1 MNYFFDDYVIFD
13 IETTGLDPF
22 NDKIIEIGAVKVKNN
37 KIVDEFNYL
46 INPNIK
52 LSDTIINITGIT
64 DEDLKDKMSIDE
76 VLPKFIDFIGCLPLL
91 AHNNSFDLSFI
102 NENIKKLN
110 LNKLNNTMVDTLE
123 LSRKYLTHMYNHKLE
138 TLKKYYNIKEVSHR
152 AVGDCR
158 TTNYVYQE
166 IKKKALISSK

>member
-1 MNYFFDDYVIFD
+1 MFDDYVIFD
-13 IETTGLDPF
+13 IETTGLDCF

-37 KIVDEFNYL
+37 EIIEEFNYL

-52 LSDTIINITGIT
+52 LPEVIINITGIT
-64 DEDLKDKMSIDE
+64 DEDLNNKKTID
-76 VLPKFIDFIGCLPLL
+76 VILPKFIEFIEDYPLL

-110 LNKLNNTMVDTLE
+110 LGKLNNTMVDTLE

-152 AVGDCR
+152 AIGDCK
-158 TTNYVYQE
+158 TTYYIYQE
-166 IKKKALISSK
+166 IKKKIK

>member
-1 MNYFFDDYVIFD
+1 MFDDYVIFD
-13 IETTGLDPF
+13 IETTGLDCF

-37 KIVDEFNYL
+37 EIIEEFNYL

-52 LSDTIINITGIT
+52 LPEVINNTTRIT
-64 DEDLKDKMSIDE
+64 DEDLNNKKTID
-76 VLPKFIDFIGCLPLL
+76 VILPKFIEFIEDYPLL

-110 LNKLNNTMVDTLE
+110 LGKLNNTMVDTLE

-152 AVGDCR
+152 AIGDCK
-158 TTNYVYQE
+158 TTYYIYQE
-166 IKKKALISSK
+166 IKKKIK

>member
-13 IETTGLDPF
+13 IETTGLDCCI
-22 NDKIIEIGAVKVKNN
+22 DKIIEIGAIRIINN
-37 KIVDEFNYL
+37 EIVDEFNYL

-52 LSDTIINITGIT
+52 LPEVITNITGIN
-64 DEDLKDKMSIDE
+64 DEDLKDKETIDT
-76 VLPKFIDFIGCLPLL
+76 VLPKFIDFVGDLPLL

-110 LNKLNNTMVDTLE
+110 LNNLTNTMVDTLE

-138 TLKKYYNIKEVSHR
+138 TLKKYYGINEVSHR
-152 AVGDCR
+152 AVGDCK

-166 IKKKALISSK
+166 IKKKAQVKN